1 MSNPWKSK
9 DNGHDGR
16 RSHELRGRH
25 EAQAISLGRYLES
38 TAYVKLAPS
47 TLPGAGVGVMA
58 LRSIPSGVDPFAG
71 PNPQCRPP
79 EVFIPLG
86 QAEMA
91 RMPADVCAHAMS
103 FFPAVD
109 ATSDSPVYCV
119 PANGFA
125 AFDASWYVN
134 HSSDPNVRFTP
145 PGDDDGSG
153 FATLRPI
160 EAEEELFMDYREA
173 FPDLYSRMMGLRGGR
188 TRGGGSRTGLRDGA
202 LDGALE
208 DGEG

>member
-1 MSNPWKSK
+1 MATMGADPMSFEEGMRLK
-9 DNGHDGR
+9 
-16 RSHELRGRH
+16 RSL
-25 EAQAISLGRYLES
+25 LDYLES

-103 FFPAVD
+103 CVKAKVGVFAKAAPAPAMAPALIPTVVLLLIRVDRVFF
-109 ATSDSPVYCV
+109 
-119 PANGFA
+119 
-125 AFDASWYVN
+125 
-134 HSSDPNVRFTP
+134 
-145 PGDDDGSG
+145 
-153 FATLRPI
+153 
-160 EAEEELFMDYREA
+160 
-173 FPDLYSRMMGLRGGR
+173 
-188 TRGGGSRTGLRDGA
+188 
-202 LDGALE
+202 
-208 DGEG
+208 